1 VAAFGFGLSAGLAD
15 EDATQQLS
23 LSLLRLSN
31 PSLFTRPPPLS
42 VVSNGQGTNGSAT
55 KISIVP
61 ASGQLGFSDVE
72 VVLNDSGGSFYSFG
86 STSQGQDTSTAHKFR
101 IRIEAG
107 NMMPVF
113 RWRLQPPGSM
123 YSIAILEAHGLDVVD
138 LRDIMLYRNGKRV
151 YDNASFV
158 LTFLNQTRNITAN
171 SASANKGVARPLL
184 G

>member
-1 VAAFGFGLSAGLAD
+1 
-15 EDATQQLS
+15 
-23 LSLLRLSN
+23 
-31 PSLFTRPPPLS
+31 
-42 VVSNGQGTNGSAT
+42 
-55 KISIVP
+55 
-61 ASGQLGFSDVE
+61 
-72 VVLNDSGGSFYSFG
+72 
-86 STSQGQDTSTAHKFR
+86 
-101 IRIEAG
+101 
-107 NMMPVF
+107 
-113 RWRLQPPGSM
+113 M